1 MKRKIS
7 IGIGLLCL
15 VLLVVAGVFL
25 GKKIQDKNA
34 TVSGDV
40 AAPGQK
46 EEIQQ
51 LFPYEVAEGVYVMSA
66 EAYSGAFVED
76 GSDREIENIWQIKI
90 ENTTGRDIQFLRV
103 RANLGGEEAVF
114 DVSTLIAGSSAMVLE
129 TNALAWK
136 SGVEQM
142 SFTAENLAYF
152 QYERTIF
159 PEVFSLSVTDQTLRL
174 ENISENDV
182 SGDVYVYYKNME
194 EDVFIG
200 GITYRVKFSG
210 GIRAGEALAEQASHY
225 QSDKSKILFITYG
238 Q

>member
-1 MKRKIS
+1 
-7 IGIGLLCL
+7 
-15 VLLVVAGVFL
+15 
-25 GKKIQDKNA
+25 
-34 TVSGDV
+34 
-40 AAPGQK
+40 
-46 EEIQQ
+46 
-51 LFPYEVAEGVYVMSA
+51 MSA

-76 GSDREIENIWQIKI
+76 GSDREVENIWQIKI

-225 QSDKSKILFITYG
+225 QSEKSKVLFITYA

>member
-1 MKRKIS
+1 
-7 IGIGLLCL
+7 
-15 VLLVVAGVFL
+15 
-25 GKKIQDKNA
+25 
-34 TVSGDV
+34 
-40 AAPGQK
+40 
-46 EEIQQ
+46 
-51 LFPYEVAEGVYVMSA
+51 
-66 EAYSGAFVED
+66 
-76 GSDREIENIWQIKI
+76 
-90 ENTTGRDIQFLRV
+90 
-103 RANLGGEEAVF
+103 
-114 DVSTLIAGSSAMVLE
+114 MVLE

-200 GITYRVKFSG
+200 GITYRVKFSEG
-210 GIRAGEALAEQASHY
+210 FGQVKLWQSSESLSERQEVRYYLLHMDNKIYYEIARIVLEVNLPKGIVIEPMEPYCIYRVEKRHQ
-225 QSDKSKILFITYG
+225 IFF
-238 Q
+238 

>member
-1 MKRKIS
+1 MKKKIS

-15 VLLVVAGVFL
+15 VLLVVAGIFL

-34 TVSGDV
+34 IVSGDV

-46 EEIQQ
+46 EEMQQ

-76 GSDREIENIWQIKI
+76 GSDREVENIWQIKI

-159 PEVFSLSVTDQTLRL
+159 PEVFSLSVTDQTL
-174 ENISENDV
+174 
-182 SGDVYVYYKNME
+182 
-194 EDVFIG
+194 
-200 GITYRVKFSG
+200 
-210 GIRAGEALAEQASHY
+210 
-225 QSDKSKILFITYG
+225 
-238 Q
+238 

>member
-1 MKRKIS
+1 M
-7 IGIGLLCL
+7 
-15 VLLVVAGVFL
+15 
-25 GKKIQDKNA
+25 
-34 TVSGDV
+34 
-40 AAPGQK
+40 
-46 EEIQQ
+46 
-51 LFPYEVAEGVYVMSA
+51 
-66 EAYSGAFVED
+66 
-76 GSDREIENIWQIKI
+76 
-90 ENTTGRDIQFLRV
+90 RV